1 MADHIG
7 TTGEDVHGQSA
18 ASLEAQRDLR
28 EARQQ
33 ELIDRGA
40 ATALISTLA
49 HIKVAPGYL
58 SEDDQQLAQ
67 RSLAFG
73 CALMNGGTRG
83 AQVAILDALRSHA
96 DCLKVLQTLVLTCP
110 AMDVEPLLRVAD
122 AGALSSDDLLHP
134 SSNLGAVVAN
144 NAVAQFEDSSKFAL
158 VLFRFIQLC
167 CEGHF
172 PEFQNHLRSQP
183 LSSISINLVL
193 DCADYLLRLT
203 EHLHEQE
210 ILADT
215 VSEPQS
221 TTAKRAMFLT
231 MDIAIQV

>member
-1 MADHIG
+1 MSEHD
-7 TTGEDVHGQSA
+7 
-18 ASLEAQRDLR
+18 QR
-28 EARQQ
+28 
-33 ELIDRGA
+33 
-40 ATALISTLA
+40 
-49 HIKVAPGYL
+49 
-58 SEDDQQLAQ
+58 LAQ

-83 AQVAILDALRSHA
+83 AQSAILDSLRGDV
-96 DCLKVLQTLVLTCP
+96 DCLKVLQALVLTCP

-122 AGALSSDDLLHP
+122 AGALTSDDLLHP
-134 SSNLGAVVAN
+134 SNNLGTVVAN
-144 NAVAQFEDSSKFAL
+144 SAVALFEESSHFAL

-167 CEGHF
+167 CEGHY
-172 PEFQNHLRSQP
+172 PEFQNYLRSQP

-215 VSEPQS
+215 VTEPQS
-221 TTAKRAMFLT
+221 STAKRAMFMT
-231 MDIAIQV
+231 MDIAIQVSLELFSIALFLTATRGRC